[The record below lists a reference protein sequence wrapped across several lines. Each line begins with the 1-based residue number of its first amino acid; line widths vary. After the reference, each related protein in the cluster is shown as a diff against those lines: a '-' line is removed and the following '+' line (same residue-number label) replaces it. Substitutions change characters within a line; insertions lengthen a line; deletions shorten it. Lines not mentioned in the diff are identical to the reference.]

1 MNQMPDNVRKTLK
14 FFQKGEITEH
24 HVYMNI
30 ANRMKDPHNKEVL
43 LNIAAQE
50 KAHYEIWTKVLGEPA
65 VPNKRRV
72 RWYTFLART
81 LGYTFALK
89 MMEKGEGRAKVAYDE
104 IARYVPEAAHIAQ
117 EEDAHEND
125 LINMLDEERLNYVGS
140 MVLGLNDALV
150 ELTGALAGL
159 TLALSS
165 QPQLISLSG
174 LVTGIAASFS
184 MAASEYLSSKADNQ
198 PNALKSAIYTGVA
211 YIITVAILITPYLL
225 LSPFLALGVMLLSA
239 VLIIFAFNFYI
250 SVAKDYNFKQRF
262 FSMAAISLGVAAFSF
277 FVGYLVKM
285 VLGIDA

>member
-1 MNQMPDNVRKTLK
+1 MNQMPDNVRRTLK
-14 FFQKGEITEH
+14 LFQKGEITEH

-30 ANRMKDPHNKEVL
+30 ANRMKDPHNKEIL
-43 LNIAAQE
+43 TTIANQE
-50 KAHYEIWTKVLGEPA
+50 KAHYEIWTKVLGAPA
-65 VPNKRRV
+65 APNRRRV

-104 IARYVPEAAHIAQ
+104 IAKYVPEAGLIAQ

-165 QPQLISLSG
+165 KPELISLSG

-198 PNALKSAIYTGVA
+198 PNALKSAVYTGVA
-211 YIITVAILITPYLL
+211 YILTVAILITPYLL
-225 LSPFLALGVMLLSA
+225 LSPFVALGVMLLSA
-239 VLIIFAFNFYI
+239 VLIIFGFNFYI

-262 FSMAAISLGVAAFSF
+262 FSMAAISLGVATFSF

-285 VLGIDA
+285 VLGIEA